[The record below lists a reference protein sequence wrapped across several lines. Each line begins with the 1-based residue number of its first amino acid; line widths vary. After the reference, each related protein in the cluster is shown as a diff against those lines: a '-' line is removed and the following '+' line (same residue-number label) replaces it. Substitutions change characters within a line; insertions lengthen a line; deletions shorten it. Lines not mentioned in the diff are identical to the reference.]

1 MCIWLPGWPL
11 QRLSLE
17 RPELKQR
24 IVLIYEDSGRGQHNI
39 VACSKRALQ
48 QGIRPGM
55 PKAEAEAFLQFMKP
69 AGASVENAG
78 VRNGPQNTTHQG
90 YLSSS
95 THKSTLSTAEREGA
109 HAARPHTT
117 DEPHFELYDPTIDRA
132 RLRDLAVW
140 CRRFSPVV
148 GVEDATPP
156 ECLLLNI
163 EGVTHLF
170 QNERAMALHVF
181 AELHRVGIS
190 PRIAIADTI
199 GMAWAAVH
207 FATATDTC
215 ASGSATDKNPF
226 RTQRRT
232 GKQDSGKRNIPVIVP
247 PGEALATLRALPS
260 VALRLP
266 TDVME
271 TLKELDLRRVHQLL
285 NLPKSTL
292 PSRFG
297 DVLHK
302 RIDQALGEVPET
314 ITPELPP
321 KSTIERWQFEYVISD
336 RRVIEMAIEKLLNR
350 TLVSL
355 EPDRHGIQRV
365 LIVIQG
371 ELGEVV
377 DFTVGLIRPTIQMP
391 HLMRLV
397 RTQLEQTLTP
407 DDICEIRIELI
418 SSAPL
423 DPRQETLF
431 ACRDEA
437 KARRE
442 RDQLFERI
450 CSRLGE
456 HAVVVAQ
463 LVPDAQ
469 PEHGFSCESIT
480 TMSGRALAP
489 GGARKSPLL
498 RKKSRPV
505 VDEATSPRTRL
516 PKSGLV
522 ASSTT
527 KLSDKAPAAG
537 GTAAQTHGPSV
548 PGASARPLTSWPQ
561 RPINLREE
569 PKQLDVLTVSTTGPP
584 AGVRW
589 HGRTHPIAA
598 SWGPE
603 RIHTGWWRDDNI
615 VRDYYRVE
623 TDEGLR
629 LWVFRNARNGNWF
642 LHGVFD

>member
-24 IVLIYEDSGRGQHNI
+24 IVLIYEDSGRGQYNI
-39 VACSKRALQ
+39 VACSRRALQ

-55 PKAEAEAFLQFMKP
+55 PKAEAEAFLQFTKL
-69 AGASVENAG
+69 AGTSVENAG
-78 VRNGPQNTTHQG
+78 VRNGPQNTTYQG

-95 THKSTLSTAEREGA
+95 THKPTLSHAESRLSSAAANIEEEGA
-109 HAARPHTT
+109 DSPLTT
-117 DEPHFELYDPTIDRA
+117 DEPHFELYDPAVDRA
-132 RLRDLAVW
+132 RLRELAVW

-170 QNERAMALHVF
+170 QNERAMVLHVL
-181 AELHRVGIS
+181 AELQRVGVS
-190 PRIAIADTI
+190 ARMAIADTI
-199 GMAWAAVH
+199 GMAWAAAH
-207 FATATDTC
+207 FATADEDTR
-215 ASGSATDKNPF
+215 AAGSASTKNPF

-232 GKQDSGKRNIPVIVP
+232 GKQGSGKRNIPVIVP
-247 PGEALATLRALPS
+247 PGEALSTLRTLPS

-271 TLKELDLRRVHQLL
+271 TLKELDLRRVRQLL

-397 RTQLEQTLTP
+397 RTQLEQAQTP
-407 DDICEIRIELI
+407 GDICEIRVELI

-437 KARRE
+437 RARRE

-456 HAVVVAQ
+456 DAVVVAE

-469 PEHGFSCESIT
+469 PERAFVCEPIT
-480 TMSGRALAP
+480 IMRGWVIRAT
-489 GGARKSPLL
+489 RNKTH
-498 RKKSRPV
+498 PV
-505 VDEATSPRTRL
+505 VDEATSPDFGKRVRG
-516 PKSGLV
+516 PV

-527 KLSDKAPAAG
+527 KLG
-537 GTAAQTHGPSV
+537 ETAVVSGKTEQMHDPTL
-548 PGASARPLTSWPQ
+548 PGAITHPLKV
-561 RPINLREE
+561 RPINLRNE
-569 PKQLDVLTVSTTGPP
+569 PKHLDVLTVSTSGPP
-584 AGVRW
+584 ASVRW